1 MFGGRGAGLAAH
13 DVVLVGERVSP
24 EEGQPTKELTHA
36 AATLAGI
43 HKMHTD
49 RGGGSSEVGLA
60 DEVVEDLLGEHA
72 LGEGE
77 EFGLAVDRQD
87 DDPGLAGL
95 GVGVTP

>member
-1 MFGGRGAGLAAH
+1 MFGGRRTALAAH
-13 DVVLVGERVSP
+13 DVVLVREGVPP
-24 EEGQPTKELTHA
+24 EEGKPTEELTHA
-36 AATLAGI
+36 APAFAGI

-49 RGGGSSEVGLA
+49 RGGGPGEVRLA
-60 DEVVEDLLGEHA
+60 NEVVEDLLGEHA

-77 EFGLAVDRQD
+77 EIGFGVDRQD